1 MKRRDVYL
9 SSWSVDL
16 DRDPIRNPPRPLSLR
31 HLDYEDNF
39 DFTTIF
45 YDCFWDHTGGA
56 IILIGPPLANLETD
70 LDLAIVACPSMVE
83 CKATLRHVFLG
94 CQVVVRPPLGTTG
107 LIIRT
112 RTRETFIAPQPNL
125 CDLFRDRRAIVT
137 LSRNNNLVWIRDWA
151 QFNQRY
157 HGCNGVLIY
166 DNDSNEYCID
176 DIYDHLQDLGQDMQ
190 IVVLAWPFKYGV
202 PDWRLPIS
210 YGLADSLYCQTGM
223 LEHARHR
230 YLAHA
235 RSILNT
241 DIDELVI
248 TEGESSI
255 FELVEHSTTGLLILD
270 GVWVENYPSGRNGAL
285 REPPRHR
292 DFACVST
299 AEQVGCE
306 SKWAVVPARVPHAA
320 QWHIHRIFGMPPS
333 ESRQVAALRHF
344 KAINTA
350 WTVDRNRSQDL
361 RTSTGTI
368 DPRCLRVDP
377 GLQEA
382 LARVF
387 TEESDRVSARDEPW
401 PVRSA
406 HAWRVRAGRLAS
418 KRRWREAI
426 EAVQTASCLMPEHP
440 GFRLFLARLQE
451 QEKDEG
457 AARASRA
464 EAEALRVRDPWYH
477 LQCGRWLQD
486 EGDLLGA
493 QKSFA
498 KAIGID
504 PKFTFAYH
512 ELARN
517 LSHCRYYGRPSKPE
531 AVLATCAQRV
541 PDDAVTR
548 ALWAKELERKGRL
561 HDALIQVEV
570 AIELEPE
577 NPHYR
582 CLHARVLRKLGRL
595 DAAEQ
600 AVRRGMVLD
609 DLSARMQV
617 FGRQSVARG
626 LLGCQWFLP
635 TAPDL
640 PAELAEIL
648 VAKGEWR
655 AAEAAA
661 RDALFLARTEPDRY
675 ARLSQILAT
684 EGCDEQVAQEL
695 EAAISLARRDIQRPT
710 PRDWSMI
717 RRNNDWESRANRLS
731 RALSANGHAD
741 EAIATLRGALVTVPD
756 SSSIKNNLAA
766 LLIDIGDLQ
775 PATALLDSA
784 ILARPEDATLRHTL
798 SKAFKVTDP
807 RKAIESAKVAVELEP
822 DNPSFQEHL
831 IALLFAAD
839 RVDEAALAL
848 DAALPIN
855 RHHGPLYFYL
865 SRLLQ
870 RRQRPDEA
878 LAAARRAVALDR
890 RKPYLHEHL
899 VKLLMEAGVDDEA
912 EAVLR
917 KAFELHP
924 DDAGLHFRLSGLL
937 QRQQR
942 PEEALAAA
950 RRAVALDPQKPYL
963 HEHHAKLLMEGGRL
977 EEAEAVFHKA
987 FELHPDNAWLH
998 LHLSRLLQQWQRAEE
1013 ALAPARRAVAL
1024 APQKPCLHEH
1034 LAKLLMEG
1042 GRLEEAEAVLRKAF
1056 ELHPDDAGLHFHL
1069 SGLLQRRQRA
1079 EEALA
1084 AARRALALDPRK
1096 PYLHEH
1102 LAKLLMEGGRL
1113 EEAEAVMRKA
1123 FELHPDNAGLHS
1135 HLSRLLHRRQQSTL
1149 MTEKSKPMK
1158 AATATAA

>member
-1 MKRRDVYL
+1 MYL
-9 SSWSVDL
+9 SCWSVDL
-16 DRDPIRNPPRPLSLR
+16 KRGPMRDPPRPLSLR
-31 HLDYEDNF
+31 HEDYEDNF

-45 YDCFWDHTGGA
+45 YDCFWDCTGEA
-56 IILIGPPLANLETD
+56 IILIGPPLANAKIE
-70 LDLAIVACPSMVE
+70 LDFAIIACPSMVE
-83 CKATLRHVFLG
+83 CKVILRHVFLG
-94 CQVVVRPPLGTTG
+94 CQVVTKPPIGTTG

-112 RTRETFIAPQPNL
+112 GSSETFIAPQPNL
-125 CDLFRDRRAIVT
+125 CYLFRNHRTIMT
-137 LSRNNNLVWIRDWA
+137 LSRNNELVWIRDWV
-151 QFNQRY
+151 QFNRNY
-157 HGCNGVLIY
+157 HGCDAVLIY
-166 DNDSNEYCID
+166 DNNSDRYCIN
-176 DIYDHLQDLGQDMQ
+176 DIYEYLQPFGDLMQ

-202 PDWRLPIS
+202 SDWRLPIS
-210 YGLADSLYCQTGM
+210 YGLADSLYCQAGM
-223 LEHARHR
+223 LEHARR
-230 YLAHA
+230 RFLTHA
-235 RSILNT
+235 GSVLNT

-248 TEGESSI
+248 TEGGSTI
-255 FELVEHSTTGLLILD
+255 FELVEKSTTGLLVLD
-270 GVWVENYPSGRNGAL
+270 GVWVENYPPGRKRASKT
-285 REPPRHR
+285 PPRHT

-299 AEQVGCE
+299 ADQVGCE
-306 SKWAVVPARVPHAA
+306 TKWAVVPSRVPHAA
-320 QWHIHRIFGMPPS
+320 QWHVHRIFGMEPS
-333 ESRQVAALRHF
+333 ESRQVAAMRHF
-344 KAINTA
+344 KAINTD

-368 DPRCLRVDP
+368 DPQCLRVDV

-387 TEESDRVSARDEPW
+387 MEEPDRIPATDEPR

-406 HAWRVRAGRLAS
+406 YVWRVRAGRLALEG
-418 KRRWREAI
+418 RRREAI
-426 EAVQTASCLMPEHP
+426 EAVQAALCLMPEHP

-451 QEKDEG
+451 QEKNEG
-457 AARASRA
+457 AARTLRA

-486 EGDLLGA
+486 EGDLLAA

-498 KAIGID
+498 KAIEID
-504 PKFTFAYH
+504 PKFTPAYH

-517 LSHCRYYGRPSKPE
+517 LSHCRYYGRPGKPE
-531 AVLATCAQRV
+531 AVLATCARCV

-548 ALWAKELERKGRL
+548 ALWAQGLERKGRL

-577 NPHYR
+577 NPHYH
-582 CLHARVLRKLGRL
+582 CLHARVLRKIGRL
-595 DAAEQ
+595 NAAKQ
-600 AVRRGMVLD
+600 AARRGMVLD

-617 FGRQSVARG
+617 FGRQSVAKGR
-626 LLGCQWFLP
+626 LGYQWCLP

-640 PAELAEIL
+640 RAELAEIL

-675 ARLSQILAT
+675 AQLSRILAMK
-684 EGCDEQVAQEL
+684 GCDEQAAQEL
-695 EAAISLARRDIQRPT
+695 EAAISLARQDMQRPT

-717 RRNNDWESRANRLS
+717 RRNNNWESRANRLS
-731 RALSANGHAD
+731 RVLSANGHTD
-741 EAIATLRGALVTVPD
+741 EAIAILREALVTVPD

-766 LLIDIGDLQ
+766 LLIDIGDIQ
-775 PATALLDSA
+775 AATALLGSA
-784 ILARPEDATLRHTL
+784 ILARPKDATLRHSL
-798 SKAFKVTDP
+798 SKAFKATDP
-807 RKAIESAKVAVELEP
+807 RQAIESAKAAVELEP

-831 IALLFAAD
+831 IALLFAAE

-870 RRQRPDEA
+870 WRQRPDEA
-878 LAAARRAVALDR
+878 LAAARRAVALAPQ
-890 RKPYLHEHL
+890 KPYLHEHL

-924 DDAGLHFRLSGLL
+924 DDAGLHFHVSRLL

-942 PEEALAAA
+942 AEEALAAA
-950 RRAVALDPQKPYL
+950 RRAVALAPQKPYL
-963 HEHHAKLLMEGGRL
+963 HERLAKLLMEGGRL
-977 EEAEAVFHKA
+977 EEAEAVLRRA

-998 LHLSRLLQQWQRAEE
+998 LHLSRLLQRWQRSEE
-1013 ALAPARRAVAL
+1013 ALAVARRAVAL
-1024 APQKPCLHEH
+1024 APQ
-1034 LAKLLMEG
+1034 
-1042 GRLEEAEAVLRKAF
+1042 
-1056 ELHPDDAGLHFHL
+1056 
-1069 SGLLQRRQRA
+1069 
-1079 EEALA
+1079 
-1084 AARRALALDPRK
+1084 K

-1113 EEAEAVMRKA
+1113 EEAEPVLHKA
-1123 FELHPDNAGLHS
+1123 FELHPDDARLHS

-1149 MTEKSKPMK
+1149 MTGKSKAMK
-1158 AATATAA
+1158 AATATAT